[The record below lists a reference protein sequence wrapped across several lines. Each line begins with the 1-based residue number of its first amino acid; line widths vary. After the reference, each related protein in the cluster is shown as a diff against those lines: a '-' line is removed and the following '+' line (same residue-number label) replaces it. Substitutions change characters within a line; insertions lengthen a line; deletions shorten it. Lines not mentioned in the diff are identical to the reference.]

1 MTRRESETHCLYSLR
16 MPSLLEF
23 FKKLKCYDIMQ
34 YLMTR
39 IPTRSPVIVLIDIM
53 YILYTSLNYLS
64 PKPVI

>member
-1 MTRRESETHCLYSLR
+1 
-16 MPSLLEF
+16 
-23 FKKLKCYDIMQ
+23 MQ